1 MTQAFVADWLGLI
14 SYMPSSPQKGAE
26 GSKRQRE
33 VAP

>member
-14 SYMPSSPQKGAE
+14 VHAAESQKGAE